1 MSFFSSLIDSIVDF
15 VKGLWDML
23 GPLLVIAIIVF
34 IACAPYL
41 VTVLGTGS
49 AFALSMP
56 AWLSWLPALVT
67 AAASWGPLGAALA
80 GFGLAYLVDPTATTD
95 IVSNVAEGVGTIIG
109 TTVGAVAAGVT
120 TSSGLMSWLM
130 IGGAAFIAYKVLTS
144 DKRDDKDRSSTRTT
158 SSVPPRI
165 ADTSRGYMPGG
176 IPRYAEG

>member
-1 MSFFSSLIDSIVDF
+1 MSFFSNLIDSIVDF

-49 AFALSMP
+49 AFALSLP

-80 GFGLAYLVDPTATTD
+80 GFGLAYLVDPQATTD
-95 IVSNVAEGVGTIIG
+95 IVKDVATGVGTIIG
-109 TTVGAVAAGVT
+109 TTVGAVGSAAT
-120 TSSGLMSWLM
+120 SSSGLMSWLL
-130 IGGAAFIAYKVLTS
+130 IGGAAFVAYKVMTS
-144 DKRDDKDRSSTRTT
+144 DKKDDDDNESRV
-158 SSVPPRI
+158 SSVPQRV
-165 ADTSRGYMPGG
+165 SVRGGYLPGG
-176 IPRYAEG
+176 IPRYSEVAS